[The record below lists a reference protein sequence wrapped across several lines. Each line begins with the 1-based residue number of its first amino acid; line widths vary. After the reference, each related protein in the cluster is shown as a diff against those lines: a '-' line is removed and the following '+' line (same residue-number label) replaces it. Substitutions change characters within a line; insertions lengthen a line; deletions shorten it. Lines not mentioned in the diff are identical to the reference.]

1 MVQTTQDYGTNN
13 KGKEIILAGGNLE
26 YAGLIATELNLQIT
40 EAGDVSNQLSNWAL
54 SGLNLTNQNGK
65 SILGTAL
72 ALGVPVE
79 VRRIKRHLQA
89 GVPVLLSLSP
99 AWPLQKSV
107 SVTHG
112 C

>member
-1 MVQTTQDYGTNN
+1 MANCITSSRAFRESGIAPNELGEYRSFD
-13 KGKEIILAGGNLE
+13 LPAGPYDLGFA
-26 YAGLIATELNLQIT
+26 YRTE
-40 EAGDVSNQLSNWAL
+40 
-54 SGLNLTNQNGK
+54 LNLTNQNGK